1 MSVLA
6 DTDTEIVH
14 LDSEP
19 NSVGATY
26 QSLIGDGVLHP
37 DHQQAKCVAALDGVR
52 ARLDAEKQTLSLFS
66 KFASRGKRQEVIK
79 GLYVWGAVGRGKT
92 LLMDMFFEAVK
103 EPRKQRVHFHEF
115 MDEVHNRI
123 AAFRK
128 SGDADKVGDPIP
140 YVVAPII
147 QDVKLLCFDEFHVND
162 ITDAM
167 LLKRL
172 FEKLFEAGIVM
183 VATSN
188 VVPDQLYKNGLN
200 RQLFLPFID
209 LLHEHADVLNL
220 ASDTDYRRQKLETQ
234 PVFFFGP
241 ENETRSDMDNAW
253 RNISG
258 GVEAAP
264 KSVDLL
270 GRDFVAKHHFM
281 GAARFGFK
289 ELCEAPMGARDYLR
303 LSHQFH
309 TFVIDGV
316 PRFDRA
322 RSDAAKR
329 LILLIDTLYDRGVKL
344 VASFEAPLD
353 GLSLDDKTAF
363 EFQRTIS
370 RLIEMQSKDYLAA
383 PLKDAAE

>member
-1 MSVLA
+1 MDSSA
-6 DTDTEIVH
+6 DIVH
-14 LDSEP
+14 LCSDVG
-19 NSVGATY
+19 SVGATY
-26 QSLIGDGVLHP
+26 QALIGDGVLQP
-37 DHQQAKCVAALDGVR
+37 DHQQAKCVAALDDVR
-52 ARLDAEKQTLSLFS
+52 KQIDAPKQSTSLFAKFS
-66 KFASRGKRQEVIK
+66 KRSKRDGVIK
-79 GLYVWGAVGRGKT
+79 GLYVWGDVGRGKT
-92 LLMDMFFEAVK
+92 LLMDMFFDAVQ

-128 SGDADKVGDPIP
+128 SGDADKSGDPIP

-147 QDVKLLCFDEFHVND
+147 ADVKLLCFDEFHVND

-172 FEKLFEAGIVM
+172 FEKLFEAGIVV

-209 LLHEHADVLNL
+209 LLLEHADVLKL

-234 PVFFFGP
+234 PVYFFGP
-241 ENETRSDMDNAW
+241 ENETRPGLDQAW
-253 RNISG
+253 RTLTG
-258 GVEAAP
+258 GVEADP
-264 KSVDLL
+264 QHVDLR
-270 GRDFVAKHHFM
+270 GRDFVVERHFM

-289 ELCEAPMGARDYLR
+289 ELCEAPLGARDYLR
-303 LSHQFH
+303 LSHHFH
-309 TFVIDGV
+309 TFVIEGI
-316 PRFDRA
+316 PRFERA

-329 LILLIDTLYDRGVKL
+329 FILLIDTLYDRGDKL
-344 VASFEAPLD
+344 VASFEMELD

-383 PLKDAAE
+383 PRKDAAE

>member
-1 MSVLA
+1 MSNSA
-6 DTDTEIVH
+6 DIVH
-14 LDSEP
+14 LNSEEG
-19 NSVGATY
+19 SVGAAY
-26 QSLIGDGVLHP
+26 QALIADGVLQP
-37 DHQQAKCVAALDGVR
+37 DHQQAKCVAALDHVR
-52 ARLDAEKQTLSLFS
+52 AGMDAPKQKASLFS
-66 KFASRGKRQEVIK
+66 KLAGRDKGASFTK
-79 GLYVWGAVGRGKT
+79 GLYVWGDVGRGKT
-92 LLMDMFFEAVK
+92 LLMDMFFDAVK

-123 AAFRK
+123 SAFRK
-128 SGDADKVGDPIP
+128 SDDKEKSGDPIP

-147 QDVKLLCFDEFHVND
+147 EKVRLLCFDEFHVND

-172 FEKLFEAGIVM
+172 FEKLFDAGITV

-209 LLHEHADVLNL
+209 LLLEHADVLNL
-220 ASDTDYRRQKLETQ
+220 ASQTDYRRQKLETQ

-241 ENETRSDMDNAW
+241 ENETRSGIDQAW
-253 RNISG
+253 HTLTG
-258 GVEAAP
+258 GMEADP
-264 KSVDLL
+264 HHIDLM
-270 GRDFVAKHHFM
+270 GRDFVVQRHFM

-289 ELCEAPMGARDYLR
+289 ELCEAPLGARDYLR
-303 LSHQFH
+303 LSHHFH
-309 TFVIDGV
+309 TFVLENV

-329 LILLIDTLYDRGVKL
+329 FILLIDTLYDRGDKL
-344 VASFEAPLD
+344 VASFEMDLD
-353 GLSLDDKTAF
+353 ALSLDDKTAF

-383 PLKDAAE
+383 PRKDAAE